1 MKKIIS
7 ILLFACAGALAA
19 CDFLD
24 VVPEGQAT
32 QEDIFKTSKE
42 ARKYLNTLY
51 TYAPNIAAYR
61 YMPDFCAGDDII
73 TATNGQTRYFPYKS
87 MLYNEENA
95 SQTYYGLWDATTSS
109 PSGRTNYD
117 MYKGIRYC
125 YIMIDNIDAVP
136 GISPSVAD
144 EFKGE
149 AYFLIAYYHWVLLT
163 HYGPVIL
170 VRGQLDMGLPEEQVY
185 VARSPFDECVT
196 FIAETY
202 DRAAD
207 LLHGYPTRPD
217 ADLGRATSVAAK
229 AMKAR
234 LLLYAASPLCNG
246 NTEFYARFRNNDGT
260 PLMSQTYNPEKW
272 KWALDACQEAITLA
286 EDNGHRLYESPNA
299 TAAATAAERGEI
311 NYHDC
316 FVEPLW
322 NTTEYLWAMGDQTGI
337 GHLQRYG
344 EKKVLGL
351 FGGSDAVVK
360 VSYDD
365 GKREK
370 KPQPRREAPAQPKK
384 QAQRSDKPQKAE
396 KQSAPRAAKADK
408 PRAPKA
414 DKPARAPKADK
425 PREKATVQ
433 LSDADL
439 NSACLYLKR
448 LIEGLQVEDPQ
459 VAGILKDGL
468 VEITIDCEDYG
479 IIIGHRGETLDALQ
493 YLTSLQI
500 KKQTDKYVRVALN
513 VGNYREKRQETLKNL
528 AKKNAAYVLRT
539 GKRYTFEPMNP
550 YERRILHTAIQEVE
564 GVTSRSIGVDQNRRV
579 VLEPEGGVTN
589 TGSDRERYNRGSR
602 GGRRG
607 GNRSAGSKPAA
618 APKADRADLP
628 KFGKI
633 EVPKK
638 ESPAEEAAPAAPT
651 AE

>member
-1 MKKIIS
+1 MLKE
-7 ILLFACAGALAA
+7 F
-19 CDFLD
+19 
-24 VVPEGQAT
+24 EGRG
-32 QEDIFKTSKE
+32 KTLEE
-42 ARKYLNTLY
+42 ARNAALIGLN
-51 TYAPNIAAYR
+51 APASADVHVEVVQ
-61 YMPDFCAGDDII
+61 MP
-73 TATNGQTRYFPYKS
+73 K
-87 MLYNEENA
+87 
-95 SQTYYGLWDATTSS
+95 
-109 PSGRTNYD
+109 
-117 MYKGIRYC
+117 
-125 YIMIDNIDAVP
+125 
-136 GISPSVAD
+136 
-144 EFKGE
+144 
-149 AYFLIAYYHWVLLT
+149 
-163 HYGPVIL
+163 
-170 VRGQLDMGLPEEQVY
+170 
-185 VARSPFDECVT
+185 
-196 FIAETY
+196 
-202 DRAAD
+202 
-207 LLHGYPTRPD
+207 
-217 ADLGRATSVAAK
+217 
-229 AMKAR
+229 
-234 LLLYAASPLCNG
+234 
-246 NTEFYARFRNNDGT
+246 
-260 PLMSQTYNPEKW
+260 
-272 KWALDACQEAITLA
+272 
-286 EDNGHRLYESPNA
+286 
-299 TAAATAAERGEI
+299 
-311 NYHDC
+311 
-316 FVEPLW
+316 
-322 NTTEYLWAMGDQTGI
+322 
-337 GHLQRYG
+337 
-344 EKKVLGL
+344 KKVLGL

-396 KQSAPRAAKADK
+396 KQSAPRAAK
-408 PRAPKA
+408 
-414 DKPARAPKADK
+414 
-425 PREKATVQ
+425 
-433 LSDADL
+433 ADL

-513 VGNYREKRQETLKNL
+513 VDNYREKRQETLKNL

-638 ESPAEEAAPAAPT
+638 ETPAEEAAPAAPT

>member
-322 NTTEYLWAMGDQTGI
+322 NTAEYLWAMGDQTGI
-337 GHLQRYG
+337 EHLQRYG
-344 EKKVLGL
+344 GARLKLPYSTDGFCINIVPTFECVEMYYTHNGLPWDRDPETMHIDPYAYNAEKETANLHVYKEPRFYASVGYDRGTYR
-351 FGGSDAVVK
+351 FNGGKMTIKAHK
-360 VSYDD
+360 GEPQGFTGSYDNEYQSYNGYFCQKWVNEQSKMTLNSSGNYSVSTYMSYVFPYMRIAELYLSYAEADFEYD
-365 GKREK
+365 GTLSDYGYECLNKIRSRCGLPTFQESWSRAGGIPSGQK
-370 KPQPRREAPAQPKK
+370 LRDIIRRE
-384 QAQRSDKPQKAE
+384 RSIEFLMEGRRFHDIRRWKIAE
-396 KQSAPRAAKADK
+396 ECLRPI
-408 PRAPKA
+408 PKA
-414 DKPARAPKADK
+414 W
-425 PREKATVQ
+425 
-433 LSDADL
+433 
-439 NSACLYLKR
+439 N
-448 LIEGLQVEDPQ
+448 IEGDTPE
-459 VAGILKDGL
+459 KFYKL
-468 VEITIDCEDYG
+468 VDMKENDTRIFTTPKHYWLAIPNS
-479 IIIGHRGETLDALQ
+479 Q
-493 YLTSLQI
+493 
-500 KKQTDKYVRVALN
+500 LN
-513 VGNYREKRQETLKNL
+513 INGQLVQ
-528 AKKNAAYVLRT
+528 
-539 GKRYTFEPMNP
+539 NP
-550 YERRILHTAIQEVE
+550 GY
-564 GVTSRSIGVDQNRRV
+564 
-579 VLEPEGGVTN
+579 
-589 TGSDRERYNRGSR
+589 
-602 GGRRG
+602 
-607 GNRSAGSKPAA
+607 
-618 APKADRADLP
+618 
-628 KFGKI
+628 
-633 EVPKK
+633 
-638 ESPAEEAAPAAPT
+638 
-651 AE
+651 

>member
-337 GHLQRYG
+337 EHLQRYG
-344 EKKVLGL
+344 GARLKLPYSTDGFCINIVPTFECVEMYYTHNGLPWDRDPETMHIDPYAYNAEKETANLHVYKEPRFYASVGYDRGTYR
-351 FGGSDAVVK
+351 FNGGKMTIKAHK
-360 VSYDD
+360 GEPQGFTGSYDNEYQSYNGYFCQKWVNEQSKMTLNSSGNYSVSTYMSYVFPYMRIAELYLSYAEADFEYD
-365 GKREK
+365 GTLSDYGYECLNKIRSRCGLPTFQESWSRAGGIPSGQK
-370 KPQPRREAPAQPKK
+370 LRDIIRRE
-384 QAQRSDKPQKAE
+384 RSIEFMLEGRRFHDIRRWKIAE
-396 KQSAPRAAKADK
+396 ECLRPI
-408 PRAPKA
+408 PKA
-414 DKPARAPKADK
+414 W
-425 PREKATVQ
+425 
-433 LSDADL
+433 
-439 NSACLYLKR
+439 N
-448 LIEGLQVEDPQ
+448 IEGDTPE
-459 VAGILKDGL
+459 KFYKL
-468 VEITIDCEDYG
+468 VDMKENDTRIFTTPKHYWLAIPNS
-479 IIIGHRGETLDALQ
+479 Q
-493 YLTSLQI
+493 
-500 KKQTDKYVRVALN
+500 LN
-513 VGNYREKRQETLKNL
+513 INGQLVQ
-528 AKKNAAYVLRT
+528 
-539 GKRYTFEPMNP
+539 NP
-550 YERRILHTAIQEVE
+550 GY
-564 GVTSRSIGVDQNRRV
+564 
-579 VLEPEGGVTN
+579 
-589 TGSDRERYNRGSR
+589 
-602 GGRRG
+602 
-607 GNRSAGSKPAA
+607 
-618 APKADRADLP
+618 
-628 KFGKI
+628 
-633 EVPKK
+633 
-638 ESPAEEAAPAAPT
+638 
-651 AE
+651 

>member
-1 MKKIIS
+1 MLKE
-7 ILLFACAGALAA
+7 F
-19 CDFLD
+19 
-24 VVPEGQAT
+24 EGRG
-32 QEDIFKTSKE
+32 KTLEE
-42 ARKYLNTLY
+42 ARNAALIGLN
-51 TYAPNIAAYR
+51 APASADVHVEVVQ
-61 YMPDFCAGDDII
+61 MP
-73 TATNGQTRYFPYKS
+73 K
-87 MLYNEENA
+87 
-95 SQTYYGLWDATTSS
+95 
-109 PSGRTNYD
+109 
-117 MYKGIRYC
+117 
-125 YIMIDNIDAVP
+125 
-136 GISPSVAD
+136 
-144 EFKGE
+144 
-149 AYFLIAYYHWVLLT
+149 
-163 HYGPVIL
+163 
-170 VRGQLDMGLPEEQVY
+170 
-185 VARSPFDECVT
+185 
-196 FIAETY
+196 
-202 DRAAD
+202 
-207 LLHGYPTRPD
+207 
-217 ADLGRATSVAAK
+217 
-229 AMKAR
+229 
-234 LLLYAASPLCNG
+234 
-246 NTEFYARFRNNDGT
+246 
-260 PLMSQTYNPEKW
+260 
-272 KWALDACQEAITLA
+272 
-286 EDNGHRLYESPNA
+286 
-299 TAAATAAERGEI
+299 
-311 NYHDC
+311 
-316 FVEPLW
+316 
-322 NTTEYLWAMGDQTGI
+322 
-337 GHLQRYG
+337 
-344 EKKVLGL
+344 KKVLGL

-602 GGRRG
+602 GG
-607 GNRSAGSKPAA
+607 NRSAGSKPAA

-638 ESPAEEAAPAAPT
+638 ETPAEEAAPAAPT

>member
-1 MKKIIS
+1 MLKE
-7 ILLFACAGALAA
+7 F
-19 CDFLD
+19 
-24 VVPEGQAT
+24 EGRG
-32 QEDIFKTSKE
+32 KTLEE
-42 ARKYLNTLY
+42 ARNTALIGLN
-51 TYAPNIAAYR
+51 APASADVHVEVVQ
-61 YMPDFCAGDDII
+61 MP
-73 TATNGQTRYFPYKS
+73 K
-87 MLYNEENA
+87 
-95 SQTYYGLWDATTSS
+95 
-109 PSGRTNYD
+109 
-117 MYKGIRYC
+117 
-125 YIMIDNIDAVP
+125 
-136 GISPSVAD
+136 
-144 EFKGE
+144 
-149 AYFLIAYYHWVLLT
+149 
-163 HYGPVIL
+163 
-170 VRGQLDMGLPEEQVY
+170 
-185 VARSPFDECVT
+185 
-196 FIAETY
+196 
-202 DRAAD
+202 
-207 LLHGYPTRPD
+207 
-217 ADLGRATSVAAK
+217 
-229 AMKAR
+229 
-234 LLLYAASPLCNG
+234 
-246 NTEFYARFRNNDGT
+246 
-260 PLMSQTYNPEKW
+260 
-272 KWALDACQEAITLA
+272 
-286 EDNGHRLYESPNA
+286 
-299 TAAATAAERGEI
+299 
-311 NYHDC
+311 
-316 FVEPLW
+316 
-322 NTTEYLWAMGDQTGI
+322 
-337 GHLQRYG
+337 
-344 EKKVLGL
+344 KKVLGL

-396 KQSAPRAAKADK
+396 KQSAPRAA
-408 PRAPKA
+408 
-414 DKPARAPKADK
+414 KADK

-589 TGSDRERYNRGSR
+589 TGSDRERYNRGGR

-638 ESPAEEAAPAAPT
+638 ETPAEEAAPAAPT

>member
-1 MKKIIS
+1 MLKE
-7 ILLFACAGALAA
+7 F
-19 CDFLD
+19 
-24 VVPEGQAT
+24 EGRG
-32 QEDIFKTSKE
+32 KTLEE
-42 ARKYLNTLY
+42 ARNVALIGLN
-51 TYAPNIAAYR
+51 APASADVHVEVVQ
-61 YMPDFCAGDDII
+61 MP
-73 TATNGQTRYFPYKS
+73 K
-87 MLYNEENA
+87 
-95 SQTYYGLWDATTSS
+95 
-109 PSGRTNYD
+109 
-117 MYKGIRYC
+117 
-125 YIMIDNIDAVP
+125 
-136 GISPSVAD
+136 
-144 EFKGE
+144 
-149 AYFLIAYYHWVLLT
+149 
-163 HYGPVIL
+163 
-170 VRGQLDMGLPEEQVY
+170 
-185 VARSPFDECVT
+185 
-196 FIAETY
+196 
-202 DRAAD
+202 
-207 LLHGYPTRPD
+207 
-217 ADLGRATSVAAK
+217 
-229 AMKAR
+229 
-234 LLLYAASPLCNG
+234 
-246 NTEFYARFRNNDGT
+246 
-260 PLMSQTYNPEKW
+260 
-272 KWALDACQEAITLA
+272 
-286 EDNGHRLYESPNA
+286 
-299 TAAATAAERGEI
+299 
-311 NYHDC
+311 
-316 FVEPLW
+316 
-322 NTTEYLWAMGDQTGI
+322 
-337 GHLQRYG
+337 
-344 EKKVLGL
+344 KKVLGL

-638 ESPAEEAAPAAPT
+638 ETPAEEAAPAAPT

>member
-1 MKKIIS
+1 MLKE
-7 ILLFACAGALAA
+7 F
-19 CDFLD
+19 
-24 VVPEGQAT
+24 EGRG
-32 QEDIFKTSKE
+32 KTLEE
-42 ARKYLNTLY
+42 ARNAALIGLN
-51 TYAPNIAAYR
+51 APASADVHVEVVQ
-61 YMPDFCAGDDII
+61 MP
-73 TATNGQTRYFPYKS
+73 K
-87 MLYNEENA
+87 
-95 SQTYYGLWDATTSS
+95 
-109 PSGRTNYD
+109 
-117 MYKGIRYC
+117 
-125 YIMIDNIDAVP
+125 
-136 GISPSVAD
+136 
-144 EFKGE
+144 
-149 AYFLIAYYHWVLLT
+149 
-163 HYGPVIL
+163 
-170 VRGQLDMGLPEEQVY
+170 
-185 VARSPFDECVT
+185 
-196 FIAETY
+196 
-202 DRAAD
+202 
-207 LLHGYPTRPD
+207 
-217 ADLGRATSVAAK
+217 
-229 AMKAR
+229 
-234 LLLYAASPLCNG
+234 
-246 NTEFYARFRNNDGT
+246 
-260 PLMSQTYNPEKW
+260 
-272 KWALDACQEAITLA
+272 
-286 EDNGHRLYESPNA
+286 
-299 TAAATAAERGEI
+299 
-311 NYHDC
+311 
-316 FVEPLW
+316 
-322 NTTEYLWAMGDQTGI
+322 
-337 GHLQRYG
+337 
-344 EKKVLGL
+344 KKVLGL

-589 TGSDRERYNRGSR
+589 TGNDRERYNRGSR

-607 GNRSAGSKPAA
+607 GVLPRRKRQAAAIVRPAA
-618 APKADRADLP
+618 SLRQPPRQTGQTCPSSARSKCRKRRSPLRKQPLLHLRRNKSKYQRRNRRATTAPPFLYFAGRYIIIGINNILGFVKTENVGSDP
-628 KFGKI
+628 HIG
-633 EVPKK
+633 PW
-638 ESPAEEAAPAAPT
+638 
-651 AE
+651 